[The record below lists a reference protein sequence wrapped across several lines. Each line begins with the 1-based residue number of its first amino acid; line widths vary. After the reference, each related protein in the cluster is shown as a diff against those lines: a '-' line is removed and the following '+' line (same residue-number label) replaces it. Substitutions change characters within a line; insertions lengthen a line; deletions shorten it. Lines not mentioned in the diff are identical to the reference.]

1 MYHKNHFKYPI
12 LVLLFLCFWTI
23 TVMGA
28 DPQGSNKSFA
38 KRSHAKIGP
47 IVEDDWAYHRI
58 GTIWSRVTNFGK
70 TGDDSYENR
79 TPSGDWPG
87 GSGNSYLYR
96 GSLWLTARVDG
107 VIHSTQ
113 PEDTEYAPIDSVHVI
128 TGDDARAEQDT
139 YTKYYD
145 VVAPLA
151 SGHFPLGL
159 EVTERTFSWSESF
172 RDDFI
177 IYEYTV
183 KNVGIDSDGDGYPDT
198 PRDLDEFYF
207 TWRLDGDVSK
217 LSNWPTEGAYVH
229 RDDHAAC
236 NASWD
241 FIDLFP
247 QWAGVDHGLTDEQ
260 ADSAMIFMWDGDD
273 LEPSEMEGIDD
284 DSGNPSADG
293 TLQSP
298 GFLGFKIL
306 KTDPPTFQP
315 TSFHTNHIYNDPN
328 TDQESYDRMMKPQI
342 FEGILVD
349 PSTGKAFPNDY
360 RAIITL
366 GPLETLAAGDS
377 VVVTAALGVGCDPER
392 GGIYSLMT
400 LVEIMD
406 MAQRIIDK
414 DYAVPFEP
422 PTAPGLEVMEHV
434 VNGVTEGVK
443 VVWDNSA
450 EFNENFQGYNVWKSS
465 GKTASGAFDWS
476 PLGAGTYK
484 DSTDGTWPPPAGD
497 DPGTYQLIDN
507 DITNGFDYYYAVEAF
522 TSKLPQPFGRMES
535 NRLNTLKVITPANPV
550 ADDLSNVKVVPNPYI
565 GSVAWNN
572 SIPSDADPWEHRL
585 QFINL
590 PADATIKIFTLDG
603 DYVDEIKA
611 GQSARKSEAFAGAS
625 SMSVAEW
632 DLITRNNQDAAPGIY
647 IYVVDSPSAG
657 TKTGKFVIIR

>member
-1 MYHKNHFKYPI
+1 MMYHKNHIKYPI
-12 LVLLFLCFWTI
+12 LVIVFLCLWTM
-23 TVMGA
+23 TTMGA
-28 DPQGSNKSFA
+28 DPQGSTKSFA

-47 IVEDDWAYHRI
+47 IVEDDWAHHKI
-58 GTIWSRVTNFGK
+58 GTLWSRVTNFGK

-79 TPSGDWPG
+79 SPSGDWPG

-113 PEDTEYAPIDSVHVI
+113 PEDREYAPIDSVHVI
-128 TGDDARAEQDT
+128 TGPDARAEQDT

-145 VVAPLA
+145 VMVPAA
-151 SGHFPLGL
+151 TGHFPLGL

-177 IYEYTV
+177 VYEYTI
-183 KNVGIDSDGDGYPDT
+183 KNVGIDSDDDGYPDT

-236 NASWD
+236 NANWD

-260 ADSAMIFMWDGDD
+260 ADSTMIFMWDGDD
-273 LEPSEMEGIDD
+273 LEPSEMEGIEDD
-284 DSGNPSADG
+284 TGNPSADG

-306 KTDPPTFQP
+306 KTDPPTFRP

-328 TDQESYDRMMKPQI
+328 TDQESYDRMMKPQV
-342 FEGILVD
+342 FEGMIID

-366 GPLETLAAGDS
+366 GPMETLAAGDS

-434 VNGVTEGVK
+434 VDGVTEGVK

-484 DSTDGTWPPPAGD
+484 DSTG
-497 DPGTYQLIDN
+497 
-507 DITNGFDYYYAVEAF
+507 
-522 TSKLPQPFGRMES
+522 
-535 NRLNTLKVITPANPV
+535 
-550 ADDLSNVKVVPNPYI
+550 
-565 GSVAWNN
+565 
-572 SIPSDADPWEHRL
+572 
-585 QFINL
+585 
-590 PADATIKIFTLDG
+590 
-603 DYVDEIKA
+603 
-611 GQSARKSEAFAGAS
+611 
-625 SMSVAEW
+625 
-632 DLITRNNQDAAPGIY
+632 
-647 IYVVDSPSAG
+647 
-657 TKTGKFVIIR
+657 